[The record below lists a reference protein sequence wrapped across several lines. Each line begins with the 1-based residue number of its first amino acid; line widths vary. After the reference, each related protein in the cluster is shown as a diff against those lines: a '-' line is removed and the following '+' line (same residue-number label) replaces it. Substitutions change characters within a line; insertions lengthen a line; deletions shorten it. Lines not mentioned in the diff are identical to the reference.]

1 VTNDLPTLDI
11 FIKQRKLNFKITFTA
26 LIAFLD
32 ESLDQATEG
41 LKAWGWIG
49 KAGEL
54 EARVKPNGE

>member
-1 VTNDLPTLDI
+1 MTIKALD
-11 FIKQRKLNFKITFTA
+11 TS
-26 LIAFLD
+26 LD